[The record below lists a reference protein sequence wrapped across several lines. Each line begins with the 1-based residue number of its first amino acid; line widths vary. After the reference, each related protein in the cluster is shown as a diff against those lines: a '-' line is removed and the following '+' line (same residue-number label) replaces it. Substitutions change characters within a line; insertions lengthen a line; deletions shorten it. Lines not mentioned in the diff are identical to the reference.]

1 MYHYHIIIKP
11 LDKCGKIHYNHGVK
25 TFEKTKRSDTMGF
38 KPLANRVLVE
48 RAPEV
53 TTTASGIIIPGNAK
67 EKPQEGKVIA
77 VGPDALEEGISEGDT
92 VVFAKYSGTEI
103 VIGSKEYLILN
114 SDDILGILE

>member
-1 MYHYHIIIKP
+1 
-11 LDKCGKIHYNHGVK
+11 
-25 TFEKTKRSDTMGF
+25 MGF

-77 VGPDALEEGISEGDT
+77 VGPDAIDEGISEGDM
-92 VVFAKYSGTEI
+92 VVFGKYGGTEI
-103 VIGSKEYLILN
+103 VIDSKEYLILS
-114 SDDILGILE
+114 SDDILGILQ